1 MANIL
6 VIGGAG
12 YIGSVVCE
20 KLVKK
25 HKVVII
31 DDLSTG
37 FKQLIN
43 KKAKFIKGSLLQTN
57 LLVKTIKEN
66 KIGLVICLAAKIVVS
81 ESASKALEY
90 YETNVNGCLSLMK
103 AMSVTKVNK
112 LIFASS
118 AAVYGVPQTKVINET
133 HIQNPCNVYGV
144 TKSIDEK
151 IIANIGKQ
159 FNINYLIFRFFNVSG
174 ASDSLTYGL
183 LKKYPTWLI
192 ASINKSIINK
202 EKFNI
207 YGGKYSTKDHT
218 ALRDYIHVEDIANAH
233 CLGVDYLINKKPSAI
248 LNLGLGKAYT
258 VKEVYDCATK
268 LFKAKNN
275 LVIKPNREGD
285 PDCLL
290 SNISQA
296 KKILKWSPKYKLEDM
311 ITSDYKFQKK
321 FIKY

>member
-20 KLVKK
+20 KLVNK
-25 HKVVII
+25 HKVVIL

-43 KKAKFIKGSLLQTN
+43 KKSKFIKGSLLQTN
-57 LLVKTIKEN
+57 LISEIIKDN
-66 KIGLVICLAAKIVVS
+66 KIDLVINLAAKIVVS
-81 ESASKALEY
+81 ESAKKALDY
-90 YETNVNGCLSLMK
+90 FETNVNGCLSVMK
-103 AMSVTKVNK
+103 AISKTNVKRI
-112 LIFASS
+112 IFASS
-118 AAVYGVPQTKVINET
+118 AAVYGVPQTKIISESHT
-133 HIQNPCNVYGV
+133 QNPCNVYGM

-151 IIANIGKQ
+151 IISNIAKQ
-159 FNINYLIFRFFNVSG
+159 YGINYLIFRFFNVSG
-174 ASDSLTYGL
+174 ANSSLTAGL
-183 LKKYPTWLI
+183 LKKNPTWLI

-207 YGGKYSTKDHT
+207 YGGKYKTKDHT

-233 CLGVDYLINKKPSAI
+233 YLGVDYLMNKKPSAI

-258 VKEVYDCATK
+258 VKEVYDCARK
-268 LFKAKNN
+268 LFKSKNN

-290 SNISQA
+290 ANITKA
-296 KKILKWSPKYKLEDM
+296 KKMLKWTPKYKLEDM
-311 ITSDYKFQKK
+311 IISDYKFQKK

>member
-1 MANIL
+1 MIYIITKVKHIVYEDNTYKTGLYVKESVTGIGTLTYIDPSTNI
-6 VIGGAG
+6 
-12 YIGSVVCE
+12 Y
-20 KLVKK
+20 
-25 HKVVII
+25 
-31 DDLSTG
+31 
-37 FKQLIN
+37 
-43 KKAKFIKGSLLQTN
+43 GSLGHEIILSSTN
-57 LLVKTIKEN
+57 KGVEVKTGIIYDSFVKGIDRSLSGKVGSKN
-66 KIGLVICLAAKIVVS
+66 
-81 ESASKALEY
+81 ASIRY
-90 YETNVNGCLSLMK
+90 N
-103 AMSVTKVNK
+103 NK
-112 LIFASS
+112 LGTVIKNTPVGLFGKY
-118 AAVYGVPQTKVINET
+118 VYS
-133 HIQNPCNVYGV
+133 V

>member
-20 KLVKK
+20 QLIKN
-25 HKVVII
+25 HKVVIL
-31 DDLSTG
+31 DNLSTG

-43 KKAKFIKGSLLQTN
+43 KKAKFIKGSLLQTD
-57 LLVKTIKEN
+57 LLIKIIKKN
-66 KIGLVICLAAKIVVS
+66 KIDLVICLAAKIVVS
-81 ESASKALEY
+81 ESASKALDY
-90 YETNVNGCLSLMK
+90 FETNVNGCLSLMK
-103 AMSVTKVNK
+103 AISKTKVKK

-118 AAVYGVPQTKVINET
+118 AAVYGVPQTKSINEN
-133 HIQNPCNVYGV
+133 HPQKPCNVYGM

-151 IIANIGKQ
+151 IITNVAKQ
-159 FNINYLIFRFFNVSG
+159 YGINYLIFRFFNVSG
-174 ASDSLTYGL
+174 ASNSLSCGL
-183 LKKYPTWLI
+183 LKKNPTWLI
-192 ASINKSIINK
+192 ASINKSIINN

-207 YGGKYSTKDHT
+207 YGGKYKTKDHT
-218 ALRDYIHVEDIANAH
+218 SLRDYIHVEDIAYAH
-233 CLGVDYLINKKPSAI
+233 CLGVKYLMNKKPSAI

-258 VKEVYDCATK
+258 VKEVYNCALK

-275 LVIKPNREGD
+275 LIIRPNREGD

-290 SNISQA
+290 SDITNA
-296 KKILKWSPKYKLEDM
+296 KKTLKWCPKYKLEDM
-311 ITSDYKFQKK
+311 IKSDYKFQKK